1 MCASSYNHI
10 QAFPHT
16 LAMLVVTGSAVTEG
30 GGCLGTYVVV
40 CVYLGV
46 VICTVGSLGLV
57 EFVCGYL
64 GEYLGLL
71 VMSAVWRESTS
82 DFGRFFP
89 FVAIPR

>member
-1 MCASSYNHI
+1 MSI
-10 QAFPHT
+10 IF
-16 LAMLVVTGSAVTEG
+16 
-30 GGCLGTYVVV
+30 GCVWVYKKYAYVVV

-71 VMSAVWRESTS
+71 VMSAVWGGSTS
-82 DFGRFFP
+82 DFGQFFP